1 METFNDLKKLWV
13 THDTA
18 IPNME
23 IFYNEVQKFKRN
35 SLLKLIGFNALII
48 ITIAFIALIWYYFQP
63 QFISTKI
70 GIVLVIFAI
79 TLFIISYNSQL
90 TQLFENDAET
100 NSKEY
105 FKQLKKIQEIRGFQQ
120 TTILNA
126 YFFFLSLGF
135 GLYLFEYVAKM
146 NMVWGI
152 TTYGATAIWV
162 ALNWFYIRPKVI
174 KKQNTKLNELLTKLS
189 ELNNQ
194 MID

>member
-79 TLFIISYNSQL
+79 TLFIIPYNSQL

>member
-79 TLFIISYNSQL
+79 TLFIIPYNSQL
-90 TQLFENDAET
+90 IQLFENDAET

-174 KKQNTKLNELLTKLS
+174 EKQNTKLNELLTKLS

>member
-79 TLFIISYNSQL
+79 TLFIIPYNSQL

-120 TTILNA
+120 TTVLNA

>member
-48 ITIAFIALIWYYFQP
+48 ITIAFIALIWYCFQP

-79 TLFIISYNSQL
+79 TLFIIPYNSQL